1 MGAISV
7 VIDQMASAVWRVAG
21 PNTLISSAW
30 LPGIMG
36 PDTAPCR
43 TRKAIKEGRL
53 QANPQSKEAIVNR
66 ATDMTKVRT
75 TPKRCMS
82 QPVSG
87 TDTPLATAN
96 EVITHV
102 P

>member
-1 MGAISV
+1 MGANSV
-7 VIDQMASAVWRVAG
+7 VSDQIVSAVGRLPG
-21 PNTLISSAW
+21 PNTSISSAW

-36 PDTAPCR
+36 PDTAPCN
-43 TRKAIKEGRL
+43 TRNTISDDRL
-53 QANPQSKEAIVNR
+53 QATPHKREASVNS
-66 ATDMTKVRT
+66 ATEMAKVRT

-87 TDTPLATAN
+87 TDTPLATAK
-96 EVITHV
+96 EVITQV